1 MKVYEFNPLEI
12 PMRYATALALALLL
26 AFPAFLQA
34 EDSVKIKGKYEVVGN
49 LEDLKGATQIEMI
62 EFFNYSCG
70 HCYKFLKASQRLHKK
85 YKGKLL
91 HQKQPIYWGKQ
102 TPYPAMAFYIS
113 DEQGVEE
120 KFTKELFD
128 TNFLMNINIFQP
140 RVIKILAKDYGI
152 EKEMTQGMQD
162 PKIKAKVTKSL
173 ELAKHYNASETPTL
187 IINKTLKVM
196 PSLFDGDVDKMT
208 DNLEIIFDDILS
220 RSLN

>member
-1 MKVYEFNPLEI
+1 MRVYEFNPLEI
-12 PMRYATALALALLL
+12 SMRYVTAVFLALLL

-49 LEDLKGATQIEMI
+49 LEDLQGATQIEMI

-70 HCYKFLKASQRLHKK
+70 HCYKFLTAFERLHKK
-85 YKGKLL
+85 YKGKLI
-91 HQKQPIYWGKQ
+91 HKKQPIYWGKQ
-102 TPYPAMAFYIS
+102 TPYPAMAFFIS
-113 DEQGVEE
+113 DEQGMEK

-152 EKEMTQGMQD
+152 EKEMTEGMQAAR
-162 PKIKAKVTKSL
+162 IKAKVTQSL
-173 ELAKHYNASETPTL
+173 ALAKHYQANETPTV

-196 PSLFDGDVDKMT
+196 PSLTGDDVNKMT

-220 RSLN
+220 H